1 MWRFWLHLLGRT
13 KLHFCDMGIL
23 PMCELLCTGRM
34 PVSRNT
40 SFSFY
45 NRIRSGRTYWA
56 VLAFLIGFAILLVG
70 VSTYYLLPAM
80 DAAHSTGVTA
90 KEKRTLMAVSR
101 LMLAVVLFV
110 LFAGLLLTF
119 RVGRFF
125 FPRKTGPRTRTQYVD
140 AWAEAGKRMQ
150 PPEE

>member
-1 MWRFWLHLLGRT
+1 VRFRS
-13 KLHFCDMGIL
+13 IIN
-23 PMCELLCTGRM
+23 PA
-34 PVSRNT
+34 
-40 SFSFY
+40 
-45 NRIRSGRTYWA
+45 RSGRTYWA
-56 VLAFLIGFAILLVG
+56 VLVFLIGFTILLVG
-70 VSTYYLLPAM
+70 VGSYYLIPAM
-80 DAAHSTGVTA
+80 DAAISPGVTA

-125 FPRKTGPRTRTQYVD
+125 FPRKSPPRIHTQYVD

-150 PPEE
+150 PPTGTSPEDDE